1 MFLVPKPSGNPGF
14 VLTILDIIIRR
25 NRMTIIKVKA
35 DNCQFII
42 KYFKKFPLFSVG
54 EALCVHHISRVA
66 SVQLEL

>member
-54 EALCVHHISRVA
+54 EAV
-66 SVQLEL
+66 